1 MSNDK
6 NPSTSSDAKEN
17 VLDMELSETIN
28 PDGSVTPGIEQEEQQ
43 SQSQSENKSK
53 ELQDY
58 SISKNN
64 IPSFKKILVT
74 DDGKDISNK
83 ALNYAVSLSNST
95 GAELFIL
102 RILHDVEKYGN
113 ISLEGSYEK
122 SQKDN
127 QQQEFHRNIKGDVID
142 AMEEKIKKCQEAGC
156 QNKISYKFLTGNV
169 VDEIANEVNNNNY
182 DLVVMLS
189 YIDSWFSSLFSDV
202 RKIMNHISKPVLI
215 IQ

>member
-1 MSNDK
+1 M
-6 NPSTSSDAKEN
+6 SSDKYIPTSDGKEI
-17 VLDMELSETIN
+17 IN
-28 PDGSVTPGIEQEEQQ
+28 PDGS
-43 SQSQSENKSK
+43 
-53 ELQDY
+53 
-58 SISKNN
+58 SISEIEPENHEPKEIEGYHISKDN

-95 GAELFIL
+95 GAELLIL
-102 RILHDVEKYGN
+102 RILKDVEKFGDV
-113 ISLEGSYEK
+113 SLEGSHEI
-122 SQKDN
+122 SQMDN
-127 QQQEFHRNIKGDVID
+127 QQQDFHRKIKGEVID

-156 QNKISYKFLTGNV
+156 KNKVSYKFLTGNV
-169 VDEIANEVNNNNY
+169 VDEIVNEINNNNY

-189 YIDSWFSSLFSDV
+189 SHIDSWFSSLFSDV